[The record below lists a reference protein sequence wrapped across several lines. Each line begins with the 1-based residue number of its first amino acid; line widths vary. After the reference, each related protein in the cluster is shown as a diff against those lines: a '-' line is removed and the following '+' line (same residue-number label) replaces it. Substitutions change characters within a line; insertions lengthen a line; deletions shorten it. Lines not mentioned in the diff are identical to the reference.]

1 MQIHVPS
8 IICDVISFNGQGQL
22 CLLNCVEIFQT
33 IQESEHDSVKP
44 AKCSEKEKNKQGN
57 KRERTGKERKGK
69 EKEESLLLS
78 VHVRTLQANN
88 NYSVK

>member
-1 MQIHVPS
+1 M
-8 IICDVISFNGQGQL
+8 
-22 CLLNCVEIFQT
+22 
-33 IQESEHDSVKP
+33 KP
-44 AKCSEKEKNKQGN
+44 TKSSEKEKNKQGN

-88 NYSVK
+88 NYSTSGSEGRQVYDL